1 MPTWYGTYTR
11 TKMKAML
18 EAAFAFIASVGG
30 YLPKDNAVYQVYH
43 DINR

>member
-1 MPTWYGTYTR
+1 
-11 TKMKAML
+11 MKAML

-30 YLPKDNAVYQVYH
+30 YLPKDNAVYH